1 MVMMIMLKSNTRK
14 LARRIERLIMA
25 LQQNELAGEQ
35 TAR

>member
-1 MVMMIMLKSNTRK
+1 MVMMIMLKCPITRK
-14 LARRIERLIMA
+14 LLGELIMA

>member
-1 MVMMIMLKSNTRK
+1 MVMMIMLKCPITRK

-35 TAR
+35 TE

>member
-1 MVMMIMLKSNTRK
+1 MVMMIIKCPITRK